1 MALVGGAV
9 MGADVA
15 RVVAALLPATDPERV
30 TAVLEAFDEAAVV
43 QDDGGRF
50 AFWNASAQRLPGSPG
65 AGLPSRTWG
74 DPRRRMVRPA
84 GSALAD
90 QEQPAMLARG
100 TGQPMTDV
108 AWGVYRPDRVLTW
121 LRVDAVPVPAAGLG
135 GTAVVSRLV
144 GR

>member
-15 RVVAALLPATDPERV
+15 GVVAALLPATDPERV
-30 TAVLEAFDEAAVV
+30 TAALEAFDEAAVV
-43 QDDGGRF
+43 QDHGGRF
-50 AFWNASAQRLPGSPG
+50 AFWNASARAAGQPRRGAARPHLGRPAPADGSPG
-65 AGLPSRTWG
+65 RLRSCRSGAQ
-74 DPRRRMVRPA
+74 
-84 GSALAD
+84 LAN
-90 QEQPAMLARG
+90 G
-100 TGQPMTDV
+100 TGQPVTAV
-108 AWGVYRPDRVLTW
+108 ALGVYRPDRVLTW